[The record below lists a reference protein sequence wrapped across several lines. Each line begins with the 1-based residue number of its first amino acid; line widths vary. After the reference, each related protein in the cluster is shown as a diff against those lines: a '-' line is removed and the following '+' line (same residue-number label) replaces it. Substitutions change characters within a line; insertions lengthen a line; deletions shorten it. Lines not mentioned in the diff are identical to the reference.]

1 MNMAELGTLERVDVR
16 KAFPNEAHNFT
27 PWLAANLGRL
37 SAELDI
43 ELELEGQ
50 EVRVGTLR
58 ADIVARVSQSDD
70 RVLIENQL
78 ELADLQHLGQVLAY
92 LAGLE
97 AKIVIWIAKGFGDE
111 HLSAIRW
118 LNEHTVD
125 PFAFFAV
132 QVSIVQIGDS
142 PLAPVFEIL
151 ERPNEWNREVQ
162 EAGRTAERARTI
174 RLKREFWS
182 HYLSTHIDAPIPPDL
197 SHHTLSYNLEES
209 GLKIHLFV
217 AYRDVGIY
225 LKASGKESGEE
236 FEARIDQYKELFQ
249 RRIENVSFRKW
260 NWNWVTILDVGNTY
274 DRDKW
279 DDMANWLEEHR
290 LKYEEI
296 LRLGPNASDLK

>member
-1 MNMAELGTLERVDVR
+1 MAVTKLGTLERVEVR
-16 KAFPNEAHNFT
+16 KAWSHEAHDFT
-27 PWLAANLGRL
+27 PWLAANLDRL
-37 SAELDI
+37 AAELDI

-50 EVRVGTLR
+50 EVHVGTIR
-58 ADIVARVSQSDD
+58 ADIVARVSQTND

-97 AKIVIWIAKGFGDE
+97 AKTVIWIAKGFGDE

-132 QVSIVQIGDS
+132 QVSVVQIGDS
-142 PLAPVFEIL
+142 PFAPVFEVL

-162 EAGRTAERARTI
+162 EAGRTAERARST
-174 RLKREFWS
+174 RLKSEFWA
-182 HYLSTHIDAPIPPDL
+182 HYLSTHDDAPIPPDF
-197 SHHTLSYNLEES
+197 SHHTFSYNLKGP
-209 GLKIHLFV
+209 GLRIFQFV
-217 AYRDVGIY
+217 AFRDVGIY

-236 FEARIDQYKELFQ
+236 FEARIEQYRELFLS
-249 RRIENVSFRKW
+249 RIEDVSYRKW

-274 DRDKW
+274 DRSNW

-290 LKYEEI
+290 QKYEEI
-296 LRLGPNASDLK
+296 LFGGPIVAD